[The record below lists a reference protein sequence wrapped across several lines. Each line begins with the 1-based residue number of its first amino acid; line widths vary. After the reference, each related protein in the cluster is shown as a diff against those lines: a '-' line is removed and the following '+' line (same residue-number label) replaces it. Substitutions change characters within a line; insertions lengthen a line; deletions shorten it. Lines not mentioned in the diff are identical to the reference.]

1 MLVTTVTLIENN
13 IQESVHALDNSFWS
27 IDSVG
32 PEVRVSILKKTAGI
46 KLNFYVACVVTIIS
60 FVYMSPLCGSQ
71 KEWNLGEIV
80 IEEYLGDW
88 STIFYCVYFG
98 SISVMAFSVFRPCV
112 LFLYAMAQISLQIYL
127 INQRILQVC
136 VDNIDFDRLKI
147 GQKIIYQNDIFKTL
161 CSCTRHHVTV
171 MRYDS
176 FTSERQLYQL
186 SILQRI

>member
-80 IEEYLGDW
+80 IEEYL
-88 STIFYCVYFG
+88 
-98 SISVMAFSVFRPCV
+98 
-112 LFLYAMAQISLQIYL
+112 
-127 INQRILQVC
+127 
-136 VDNIDFDRLKI
+136 
-147 GQKIIYQNDIFKTL
+147 
-161 CSCTRHHVTV
+161 
-171 MRYDS
+171 
-176 FTSERQLYQL
+176 
-186 SILQRI
+186 